1 MENKNKNQR
10 LGAQTLKFEQVEL
23 FKSESNK
30 SSTMALHFDTEETN
44 QFCDF
49 TEAVLSIVTRSGIK
63 HGSVTLFTPHTT
75 TAVLINESE
84 TGYIN
89 DFKKRIEE
97 LIPSDSYYEHDDWD
111 LRTENMQ
118 EDENVNGRSHVRGTV
133 IGSSGVTLPIINSE
147 LIIGRW
153 QRLFFVELDCARSR
167 RLFVQTQDL
176 N

>member
-1 MENKNKNQR
+1 MKNNKQR
-10 LGAQTLKFEQVEL
+10 TGAKEIDFKLVDL
-23 FKSESNK
+23 YKSESNN
-30 SSTMALHFDTEETN
+30 SSTSALHFDTEETN

-49 TEAVLSIVTRSGIK
+49 TEAVLEIISKSGIK

-75 TAVLINESE
+75 TAVVINESE

-89 DFKKRIEE
+89 DFKKKIEE
-97 LIPSDSYYEHDDWD
+97 LVPSDSYYEHDDWD

-118 EDENVNGRSHVRGTV
+118 EDENVNGRSHVRATI

-167 RLFVQTQDL
+167 RLFVQTQDF

>member
-1 MENKNKNQR
+1 MKDNKNR
-10 LGAQTLKFEQVEL
+10 IGASELDFESVNL
-23 FKSESNK
+23 FKSETNQ
-30 SSTMALHFDTEETN
+30 STTLALHFDTEEIN

-49 TEAVLSIVTRSGIK
+49 TNAILDIVAKSNIK

-75 TAVLINESE
+75 TAIFINESE

-89 DFKKRIEE
+89 DFKKKLEE
-97 LIPSDSYYEHDDWD
+97 LVPSDSYYEHDDWD
-111 LRTENMQ
+111 VRTENMQ
-118 EDENVNGRSHVRGTV
+118 EDENVNGRSHVRGSI
-133 IGSSGVTLPIINSE
+133 IGSSGITLPIINSE

>member
-1 MENKNKNQR
+1 MKNNKQKI
-10 LGAQTLKFEQVEL
+10 GAQELDFELVTLY
-23 FKSESNK
+23 KSKTNK
-30 SSTMALHFDTEETN
+30 SATTALHFDTEETN

-49 TEAVLSIVTRSGIK
+49 TEAVLEIISNSGIK

-75 TAVLINESE
+75 TAVVINESE
-84 TGYIN
+84 KGYIN
-89 DFKKRIEE
+89 DFKKKIEE
-97 LIPSDSYYEHDDWD
+97 LVPSDSYYEHDDWD

-118 EDENVNGRSHVRGTV
+118 EDENVNGRSHVRGTI

-167 RLFVQTQDL
+167 RLFVQTHDL

>member
-1 MENKNKNQR
+1 MKNNKQR
-10 LGAQTLKFEQVEL
+10 TGAQELNFELVDL
-23 FKSESNK
+23 YKSESNK
-30 SSTMALHFDTEETN
+30 SSTSALHFDTEETN

-49 TEAVLSIVTRSGIK
+49 TEAVLEIISKSGIK

-75 TAVLINESE
+75 TPVVINESE

-89 DFKKRIEE
+89 DFKKKIDE
-97 LIPSDSYYEHDDWD
+97 LVPSDSYYEHDDWD

-118 EDENVNGRSHVRGTV
+118 EDENVNGRSHVRGTI
-133 IGSSGVTLPIINSE
+133 IGSTGVTLPIINSE

-167 RLFVQTQDL
+167 RLFVQTQDF

>member
-1 MENKNKNQR
+1 MENNKQR
-10 LGAQTLKFEQVEL
+10 LGAQTLDFEQVEL
-23 FKSESNK
+23 FKSQNNK
-30 SSTMALHFDTEETN
+30 SETIALHFDTEDTN

-49 TEAVLSIVTRSGIK
+49 TEPVLEIVSNSGIK
-63 HGSVTLFTPHTT
+63 HGSVNLFTPHTT
-75 TAVLINESE
+75 TAVVINESE

-89 DFKKRIEE
+89 DFKKKIEE
-97 LIPSDSYYEHDDWD
+97 LVPSDSYYEHDDWD

-118 EDENVNGRSHVRGTV
+118 EDENVNGRSHVRGTI

>member
-1 MENKNKNQR
+1 MKKNKQR
-10 LGAQTLKFEQVEL
+10 FGATELDFELVNLYE
-23 FKSESNK
+23 SESNK
-30 SSTMALHFDTEETN
+30 SSTLALHFETEETN

-49 TEAVLSIVTRSGIK
+49 TEAVLEIVSKSNIK
-63 HGSVTLFTPHTT
+63 HGSVTLYTPHTT
-75 TAVLINESE
+75 TAVVINESE

-89 DFKKRIEE
+89 DFKKKIEE
-97 LIPSDSYYEHDDWD
+97 LVPSDSYYEHDDWG

-118 EDENVNGRSHVRGTV
+118 EDENVNGRSHVRGTI
-133 IGSSGVTLPIINSE
+133 IGSTGITLPIINSE

>member
-1 MENKNKNQR
+1 MENNKQR
-10 LGAQTLKFEQVEL
+10 LGAQTLNFEQVEL
-23 FKSESNK
+23 FKSQNNK
-30 SSTMALHFDTEETN
+30 SETIALHFDTEDTN

-49 TEAVLSIVTRSGIK
+49 TEAVLEIVSKSGIK
-63 HGSVTLFTPHTT
+63 HGSVNLFTPHTT
-75 TAVLINESE
+75 TAVVINESE
-84 TGYIN
+84 TGFIN
-89 DFKKRIEE
+89 DFKKKIEE
-97 LIPSDSYYEHDDWD
+97 LVPSDSYYEHDDWD

-118 EDENVNGRSHVRGTV
+118 EDENVNGRSHVRGTI

>member
-1 MENKNKNQR
+1 MKNNKQR
-10 LGAQTLKFEQVEL
+10 IGAQELDFELVDL
-23 FKSESNK
+23 YKSESNK
-30 SSTMALHFDTEETN
+30 SATLALPFDTEETN

-49 TEAVLSIVTRSGIK
+49 TEAVLEIVALSNIN

-75 TAVLINESE
+75 TAVVINESE

-89 DFKKRIEE
+89 DFKKKIEE
-97 LIPSDSYYEHDDWD
+97 LVPSDSYYEHDDWD

-118 EDENVNGRSHVRGTV
+118 EDENVNGRSHVRGTI
-133 IGSSGVTLPIINSE
+133 IGSTGVTLPIINSE

>member
-1 MENKNKNQR
+1 MKNNKQR
-10 LGAQTLKFEQVEL
+10 TGAQELDFELVDL
-23 FKSESNK
+23 YKSDSNR
-30 SSTMALHFDTEETN
+30 SATIALHFDTQETN

-49 TEAVLSIVTRSGIK
+49 TEAVLEIIAKSGIK
-63 HGSVTLFTPHTT
+63 HGSVSLFTPHTT
-75 TAVLINESE
+75 TAVVINESE

-89 DFKKRIEE
+89 DFKKKIEE
-97 LIPSDSYYEHDDWD
+97 LVPSDSYYEHDDWD

-118 EDENVNGRSHVRGTV
+118 EDENVNGRSHVRGTI
-133 IGSSGVTLPIINSE
+133 IGSTGVTLPIINSE

>member
-1 MENKNKNQR
+1 MKNNKQR
-10 LGAQTLKFEQVEL
+10 TGAKELNFELVDL
-23 FKSESNK
+23 YKSESNK
-30 SSTMALHFDTEETN
+30 SSTSALHFDTEETN

-49 TEAVLSIVTRSGIK
+49 TEAVLEIISKSGIK

-75 TAVLINESE
+75 TAVVINESE

-89 DFKKRIEE
+89 DFKKKIEQ
-97 LIPSDSYYEHDDWD
+97 LVPSDAYYEHDDWD

-118 EDENVNGRSHVRGTV
+118 EDEHVNGRSHVRGTI

-153 QRLFFVELDCARSR
+153 QRLFFVELDCSRSR

>member
-1 MENKNKNQR
+1 MENNKQR
-10 LGAQTLKFEQVEL
+10 LGAQTLDLEQVEL
-23 FKSESNK
+23 FKSQNNK
-30 SSTMALHFDTEETN
+30 SETIALHFDTEDTN

-49 TEAVLSIVTRSGIK
+49 TEAVLEIVSKSGIK
-63 HGSVTLFTPHTT
+63 HGSVNLFTPHTT
-75 TAVLINESE
+75 TAVVINESE

-89 DFKKRIEE
+89 DFKKKIEE
-97 LIPSDSYYEHDDWD
+97 LVPSDSYYEHDDWD

-118 EDENVNGRSHVRGTV
+118 EDENVNGRSHVRGTI

>member
-1 MENKNKNQR
+1 MKKPNQR
-10 LGAQTLKFEQVEL
+10 IGADVVKSDLVEL
-23 FKSESNK
+23 HKSTSNK
-30 SSTMALHFDTEETN
+30 SATYALHFDTEETN

-49 TEAVLSIVTRSGIK
+49 TENVQNLISVSNIA
-63 HGSVTLFTPHTT
+63 HGSVTISTPHTT
-75 TAVLINESE
+75 TAIIINESE

-89 DFKKRIEE
+89 DFKRKLEE

-118 EDENVNGRSHVRGTV
+118 EDENVNGRSHVRGTI
-133 IGSSGVTLPIINSE
+133 IGSTGVTLPIINSE

>member
-1 MENKNKNQR
+1 MKNNKQKI
-10 LGAQTLKFEQVEL
+10 GAQELDFELVTLY
-23 FKSESNK
+23 KSKTNK
-30 SSTMALHFDTEETN
+30 SATTALHFDTEETN

-49 TEAVLSIVTRSGIK
+49 TEAVLEIISDSGIK

-75 TAVLINESE
+75 TAVVINESE

-89 DFKKRIEE
+89 DFKKKIEE
-97 LIPSDSYYEHDDWD
+97 LVPSDSYYEHDDWD

-118 EDENVNGRSHVRGTV
+118 EDENVNGRSHVRGTI
-133 IGSSGVTLPIINSE
+133 IGSTGVTLPIINSE

-167 RLFVQTQDL
+167 RFFVQTHDL

>member
-1 MENKNKNQR
+1 MENNKQR
-10 LGAQTLKFEQVEL
+10 LGAQTLNFEQVEL
-23 FKSESNK
+23 FKSQNNK
-30 SSTMALHFDTEETN
+30 SETIALHFDTEDTN

-49 TEAVLSIVTRSGIK
+49 TEAVLEIVSKSGIK
-63 HGSVTLFTPHTT
+63 HGSVNLFTPHTT
-75 TAVLINESE
+75 TAVVINESE
-84 TGYIN
+84 TGFIN
-89 DFKKRIEE
+89 DFKKKIEE
-97 LIPSDSYYEHDDWD
+97 LVPSDSYYEHDDWD

-118 EDENVNGRSHVRGTV
+118 EDENVNGRSHVRGTI
-133 IGSSGVTLPIINSE
+133 IGSSGITLPIINSE

>member
-1 MENKNKNQR
+1 MKDNKNR
-10 LGAQTLKFEQVEL
+10 VGAKELDFELVNL
-23 FKSESNK
+23 FKSETNQ
-30 SSTMALHFDTEETN
+30 STTLALHFDTEEIN

-49 TEAVLSIVTRSGIK
+49 TNAILDIVAKSNIK

-75 TAVLINESE
+75 TAIFINESE

-89 DFKKRIEE
+89 DFKKKLEE
-97 LIPSDSYYEHDDWD
+97 LVPSDSYYEHDDWD
-111 LRTENMQ
+111 VRTENMQ
-118 EDENVNGRSHVRGTV
+118 EDENVNGRSHVRGSI
-133 IGSSGVTLPIINSE
+133 IGSSGITLPIINSE

>member
-1 MENKNKNQR
+1 MKDNKNR
-10 LGAQTLKFEQVEL
+10 VGATELDFESVNL
-23 FKSESNK
+23 FKSETNQ
-30 SSTMALHFDTEETN
+30 STTLALHFDTEEIN

-49 TEAVLSIVTRSGIK
+49 TNAILDIVAKSNIK

-75 TAVLINESE
+75 TAIFINESE

-89 DFKKRIEE
+89 DFKKKLEE
-97 LIPSDSYYEHDDWD
+97 LVPSDSYYEHDDWD
-111 LRTENMQ
+111 VRTENMQ
-118 EDENVNGRSHVRGTV
+118 EDENVNGRSHVRGSI
-133 IGSSGVTLPIINSE
+133 IGSSGITLPIINSE

>member
-1 MENKNKNQR
+1 MENNKQR
-10 LGAQTLKFEQVEL
+10 LGAQTLNFEQVDL
-23 FKSESNK
+23 FKSQNNK
-30 SSTMALHFDTEETN
+30 SETIALHFDTEDTN

-49 TEAVLSIVTRSGIK
+49 TEAVLEIVSKSGIK
-63 HGSVTLFTPHTT
+63 HGSVNLFTPHTT
-75 TAVLINESE
+75 TAVVINESE
-84 TGYIN
+84 TGFIN
-89 DFKKRIEE
+89 DFKKKIEE
-97 LIPSDSYYEHDDWD
+97 LVPSDSYYEHDDWD

-118 EDENVNGRSHVRGTV
+118 EDENVNGRSHVRGTI

>member
-1 MENKNKNQR
+1 MNNNKQR
-10 LGAQTLKFEQVEL
+10 TGAQEL
-23 FKSESNK
+23 NLELVDLYKSESNK
-30 SSTMALHFDTEETN
+30 SSTSALHFDTEETN

-49 TEAVLSIVTRSGIK
+49 TEAVLEIISKSGIK

-75 TAVLINESE
+75 TAVVINESE

-89 DFKKRIEE
+89 DFKKKIEQ
-97 LIPSDSYYEHDDWD
+97 LVPSDAYYEHDDWD

-118 EDENVNGRSHVRGTV
+118 EDENVNGRSHVRGTI

-167 RLFVQTQDL
+167 RLFVQTQDF

>member
-23 FKSESNK
+23 FKSESNNAA
-30 SSTMALHFDTEETN
+30 TIALHFDTEERN

-49 TEAVLSIVTRSGIK
+49 TEAVINIITKSDIK
-63 HGSVTLFTPHTT
+63 HGSVSLFTPHTT
-75 TAVLINESE
+75 TAVVINESE

-89 DFKKRIEE
+89 DFKKRLEE
-97 LIPSDSYYEHDDWD
+97 LVPSDSYYEHDDWD

-118 EDENVNGRSHVRGTV
+118 EDENVNGMSHVRGTI